1 MADFEVAYN
10 WMMDNEDAGRNYA
23 TVPDTGGEAISGI
36 NSAAYPMD
44 FARIDA
50 VSQAERG
57 VYVGHFYQ
65 LAFWNKWY
73 EQLTSDEVA
82 KRVFDAAVN
91 MGPETAC
98 KLVQEA
104 AGAVPDGTWGP
115 DTVAAINKCDPA
127 NLVTAFRQD
136 RISHYQRIVA
146 ANPADAKYLAAWT
159 ARASK

>member
-1 MADFEVAYN
+1 
-10 WMMDNEDAGRNYA
+10 MDNEDAGRNYA

-36 NSAAYPMD
+36 NSAAYPKE
-44 FARIDA
+44 FAAINVLEPDLREIA
-50 VSQAERG
+50 V
-57 VYVGHFYQ
+57 HNFYFTE
-65 LAFWNKWY
+65 FWNKWY

-91 MGPETAC
+91 MGPGTAC

-104 AGAVPDGTWGP
+104 AGAVPDGAWGP
-115 DTVAAINKCDPA
+115 DTVAAINKCNPA
-127 NLVTAFRQD
+127 NLVTAFQQD